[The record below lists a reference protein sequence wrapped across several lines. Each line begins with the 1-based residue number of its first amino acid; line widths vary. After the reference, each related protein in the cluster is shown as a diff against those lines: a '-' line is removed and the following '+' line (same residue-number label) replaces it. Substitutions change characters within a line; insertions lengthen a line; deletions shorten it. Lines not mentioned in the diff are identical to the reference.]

1 MAFWLDNKKAR
12 QAARELIH
20 LATAPDN
27 DMSGPSHW
35 LACAHM
41 LRGDIAKGLVAHGRF
56 NPAETVCFFFKAGT
70 PSAGLGANRS
80 NRKIGGVDKI
90 LDLQVLKA
98 HVEARRFAKY

>member
-1 MAFWLDNKKAR
+1 
-12 QAARELIH
+12 
-20 LATAPDN
+20 
-27 DMSGPSHW
+27 
-35 LACAHM
+35 M

-98 HVEARRFAKY
+98 QVEARRFIKYYVALSLVSLCSDRDYA